1 MADTSLDHQHTTFD
15 EQLFFAFSIAAR
27 TLCAVAAA
35 YIFFGTTYLPAACG
49 VDALVGG
56 TKAFII
62 IGVATVVTAYVST
75 YGTNWT
81 PATDKYEWIDAMFLI
96 VLGIVVA
103 FGVVKN
109 WGAVNTLMEF
119 TAWMFGALIVL
130 GIGFDWI
137 ARLVKRRAILRAEA
151 ATRTP
156 TT

>member
-1 MADTSLDHQHTTFD
+1 M
-15 EQLFFAFSIAAR
+15 E
-27 TLCAVAAA
+27 
-35 YIFFGTTYLPAACG
+35 
-49 VDALVGG
+49 ALIGG

-75 YGTNWT
+75 YGTDW
-81 PATDKYEWIDAMFLI
+81 PPVTDKYEWIDAMFLI

-109 WGAVNTLMEF
+109 WGAMNVLMEF

-130 GIGFDWI
+130 GIIFDWI
-137 ARLVKRRAILRAEA
+137 ARLAKRRAHLRAEA

-156 TT
+156 AP